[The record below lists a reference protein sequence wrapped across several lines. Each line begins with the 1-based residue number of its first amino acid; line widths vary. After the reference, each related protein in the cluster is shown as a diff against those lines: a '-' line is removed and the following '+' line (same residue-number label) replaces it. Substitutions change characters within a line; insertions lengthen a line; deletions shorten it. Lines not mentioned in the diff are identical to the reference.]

1 MDTTQTMNQQM
12 LNVGGSDD
20 EVYIDLREVFFAL
33 LSGWKSIVL
42 GILIGAVLFGAFH
55 VLLVKPSYQAD
66 AEIFITNTDSVIS
79 ISDLQLSS
87 ALTEDYSRIIKS
99 RTVLKKV
106 IDQLG
111 LDVSYKELARLVT
124 VSNPSDTHIID
135 IKVKCDDLELARNI
149 ANAFLN
155 ISIDQIYQIIG
166 SSEPTVIDYAEADA
180 VEDVSPGLLRFLMIG
195 AMAGAVLMCAFI
207 VIRIISDTS
216 IKTEDDVMTYLQVP
230 VMAAVPYVD
239 EL

>member
-1 MDTTQTMNQQM
+1 METTQTTTQQV
-12 LNVGGSDD
+12 LNVNNNDE
-20 EVYIDLREVFFAL
+20 EVYIDIGEILFAL
-33 LSGWKSIVL
+33 LAGWKSIVL
-42 GILIGAVLFGAFH
+42 CILLGAVLFGAFH
-55 VLLVKPSYQAD
+55 VFFVKPSYQAD

-87 ALTEDYSRIIKS
+87 ALTEDYSKIIKS

-106 IDQLG
+106 IDQLD
-111 LDVSYKELARLVT
+111 LDVTYKDLSKLVT
-124 VSNPSDTHIID
+124 VSNPNGTHIIN
-135 IKVKCDDLELARNI
+135 IKVRCDDLELARNI

-180 VEDVSPGLLRFLMIG
+180 VEDVSPGLFRFLAIG
-195 AMAGAVLMCAFI
+195 AMVGALLMCAII
-207 VIRIISDTS
+207 VIRVISDTT
-216 IKTEDDVMTYLQVP
+216 IKTEEDVIKYLQVP
-230 VMAAVPYVD
+230 VLAAVPYSE